1 MADDDKTVRA
11 RDALSPFLA
20 AALRAREPAELS
32 SEDGPLSLD
41 VDTADIRRALAIYEN
56 ELGGDR
62 LDDWIAAGQAARA
75 REGAPPEAAR
85 TAYRLEVA
93 AANGGDPLAYECDDL
108 DAVRERVEAAAAAS
122 VESMRAFL
130 GADTAPPEQLATQ
143 LGRQAFRRLS
153 SQITSN
159 AGPARFDLPDRPW
172 LRLEV
177 TSK

>member
-20 AALRAREPAELS
+20 AALRARGPAELAS
-32 SEDGPLSLD
+32 QDGPLSLD
-41 VDTADIRRALAIYEN
+41 VDAADIRRALATYEN

-75 REGAPPEAAR
+75 ARERAREEPAR
-85 TAYRLEVA
+85 TGYRLEIA
-93 AANGGDPLAYECDDL
+93 AANGGDPLAYDCADL
-108 DAVRERVEAAAAAS
+108 EAVRERVEAAAAAS
-122 VESMRAFL
+122 VDSMRQFL
-130 GADTAPPEQLATQ
+130 GADVSREQLAAQ
-143 LGRQAFRRLS
+143 LGHQAFRRLS
-153 SQITSN
+153 SHLETHP
-159 AGPARFDLPDRPW
+159 GPARFDLPDRPW

>member
-1 MADDDKTVRA
+1 MADDDKIVRA

-20 AALRAREPAELS
+20 AALRARGPAELAS
-32 SEDGPLSLD
+32 QDGPLGLD
-41 VDTADIRRALAIYEN
+41 VDAADIRRALAIYEN

-62 LDDWIAAGQAARA
+62 LVDWIAAGRAARA
-75 REGAPPEAAR
+75 REGAGSEPAR
-85 TAYRLEVA
+85 TSYRLEVA
-93 AANGGDPLAYECDDL
+93 SANGGDPMAYECDDL

-122 VESMRAFL
+122 VESMREFL
-130 GADTAPPEQLATQ
+130 GADTASPEQLAAQ

-153 SQITSN
+153 SQLETH